1 MLRCFLP
8 HSIDAAM
15 CSLPPQNA
23 VMHPPPPSVC
33 CDVFFSTLRMMRCV
47 LPYAQAAA
55 QAVTAKKVDHHH
67 LPPHE
72 EAAHYLPPHSGRCD
86 VFPPPSRCCDD
97 VSSPPSQSC
106 DVSSQPS
113 GCCRVFSLKHR
124 MKQCVLSSTQVAE
137 QAVVVQ
143 KVDKHAP
150 PPPEDVHA
158 VEEDAHHRPPNTV
171 QVSPSLPG
179 CDDVCD
185 RQIVTDEQ
193 GGIVVSVFLL
203 SHIPRRFFPQLLLP
217 SLSYL
222 SKPPPPT
229 PSQDQY
235 MPCPTTLLHIPQP
248 SLPMAMVRARTTTP
262 PRPCV
267 SPYQAVQCSGTAF
280 SGVSEV

>member
-1 MLRCFLP
+1 
-8 HSIDAAM
+8 
-15 CSLPPQNA
+15 
-23 VMHPPPPSVC
+23 
-33 CDVFFSTLRMMRCV
+33 MRRV

-97 VSSPPSQSC
+97 VSSPPSQWC

-171 QVSPSLPG
+171 QVSPSLPYG
-179 CDDVCD
+179 DIVCD
-185 RQIVTDEQ
+185 QQLVIDEQ
-193 GGIVVSVFLL
+193 GGKVKVRVFLL
-203 SHIPRRFFPQLLLP
+203 PHILRRFFPQQFLP
-217 SLSYL
+217 SFSYL
-222 SKPPPPT
+222 GKPPPP
-229 PSQDQY
+229 
-235 MPCPTTLLHIPQP
+235 CPLTLLHIPQP
-248 SLPMAMVRARTTTP
+248 STMPMARATDSLVAVYP

-267 SPYQAVQCSGTAF
+267 FPNQVVQVR
-280 SGVSEV
+280 GVFTSSVSVVGN

>member
-1 MLRCFLP
+1 M
-8 HSIDAAM
+8 
-15 CSLPPQNA
+15 
-23 VMHPPPPSVC
+23 
-33 CDVFFSTLRMMRCV
+33 
-47 LPYAQAAA
+47 
-55 QAVTAKKVDHHH
+55 
-67 LPPHE
+67 
-72 EAAHYLPPHSGRCD
+72 
-86 VFPPPSRCCDD
+86 
-97 VSSPPSQSC
+97 
-106 DVSSQPS
+106 
-113 GCCRVFSLKHR
+113 
-124 MKQCVLSSTQVAE
+124 QCVLSSTQVAE

-248 SLPMAMVRARTTTP
+248 SLPMVRVRTTSVRLLYT

-267 SPYQAVQCSGTAF
+267 SPSSGRAVQWSVEAVQCSRMSTSRVLVVWRKEWEKVGNVAR
-280 SGVSEV
+280 E